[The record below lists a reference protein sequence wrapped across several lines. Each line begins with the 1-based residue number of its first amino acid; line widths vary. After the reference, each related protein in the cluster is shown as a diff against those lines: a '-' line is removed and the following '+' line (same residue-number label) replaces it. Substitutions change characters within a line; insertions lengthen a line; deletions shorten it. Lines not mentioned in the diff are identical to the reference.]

1 MHVDESEEPSLGE
14 HPGVAELAE
23 DSRTIHVQPAIF
35 PEHQQNAQPGPE
47 LFLDTALD
55 HAVAAKAHA
64 EPDLEVCPV
73 AEMHVEDAQSHIAKC

>member
-1 MHVDESEEPSLGE
+1 MHVGESEEPSLGE
-14 HPGVAELAE
+14 RPGVAELPE
-23 DSRTIHVQPAIF
+23 DSRRPRNQLAIF

-47 LFLDTALD
+47 LLLDTALD

-73 AEMHVEDAQSHIAKC
+73 AEMHVEDVQSHIVKC